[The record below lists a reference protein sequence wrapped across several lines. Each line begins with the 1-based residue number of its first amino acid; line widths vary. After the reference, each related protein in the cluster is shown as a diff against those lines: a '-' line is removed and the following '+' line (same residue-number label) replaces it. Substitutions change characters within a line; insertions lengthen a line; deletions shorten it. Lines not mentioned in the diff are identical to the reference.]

1 MLALIRKDSDK
12 MLILPLVF
20 YEMKLFVLSFCVVLP
35 VFSYTGDMLLD
46 SDKVF
51 HIVDGDSI
59 NVRMRIAGI
68 DTPEVNQKCKSTENE
83 TIDCGILSKK
93 YFQKIIQEM
102 PGDLVVSLV
111 GVDHYNRLLV
121 KVFKGSTDIGRLM
134 VEDGMAFSY
143 KDDYRL
149 EEDASKKNKTGF
161 WGFYSPPIEPYKW
174 RKKYK

>member
-1 MLALIRKDSDK
+1 

-68 DTPEVNQKCKSTENE
+68 DTPEVNQKCKITENE
-83 TIDCGILSKK
+83 TIDCGVLSKI
-93 YFQKIIQEM
+93 YFQKIIQ
-102 PGDLVVSLV
+102 
-111 GVDHYNRLLV
+111 
-121 KVFKGSTDIGRLM
+121 
-134 VEDGMAFSY
+134 
-143 KDDYRL
+143 
-149 EEDASKKNKTGF
+149 
-161 WGFYSPPIEPYKW
+161 
-174 RKKYK
+174 